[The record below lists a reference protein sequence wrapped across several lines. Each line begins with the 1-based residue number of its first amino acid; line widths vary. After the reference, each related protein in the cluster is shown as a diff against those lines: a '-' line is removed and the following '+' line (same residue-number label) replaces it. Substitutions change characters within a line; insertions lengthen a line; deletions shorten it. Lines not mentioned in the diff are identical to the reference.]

1 MTKDTLFNTSNGA
14 QKSMGSN
21 EIVFLCGARDFHAM
35 DWYRSALKIMHE
47 RDIVILT
54 DLIESEG
61 FKRLINDKDILYK
74 LLVIDRILFKGQSRK
89 ADVWRNIVKA
99 VLFPIQVMLLRRFAC
114 YHKGALYHAHS
125 MYYLWLAWAA
135 GLEYVGIPQ
144 GSDILVKP
152 LKSNIYRVLSVAA
165 LKAATAVSVDSK
177 IMAEYVYKMAGV
189 KAAIIQNGIDV
200 NAINTAINGY
210 GKIDQIRYN
219 ITSFRGLTPL
229 YNIITIIHSRN
240 ASSKYREQP
249 VNLIYPF
256 YEQEYAMSVRSE
268 LRSFDRDLGRVDRN
282 EIYRNFL
289 STLLAISIPYS
300 DSSPR
305 SVYEAIFC
313 GSAVALAYHPF
324 IDDMPECMKSRI
336 IIIDLQNSKWFDEAL
351 DAAIQITKE
360 PFRPSLTALDM
371 FDQEKS
377 FLRLFKLVSH

>member
-1 MTKDTLFNTSNGA
+1 MTFNTLIKA
-14 QKSMGSN
+14 QYKGNIGSN

-47 RDIVILT
+47 RDVVILT

-61 FKRLINDKDILYK
+61 FKRLINDKDVVYK

-89 ADVWRNIVKA
+89 GDIWRNIVKA
-99 VLFPIQVMLLRRFAC
+99 VIFPIQVMLLWLFARN
-114 YHKGALYHAHS
+114 HKGAVYHAHS

-135 GLEYVGIPQ
+135 GLEYIGIPQ

-152 LKSNIYRVLSVAA
+152 LKSNIYRVLSAAA
-165 LKAATAVSVDSK
+165 LKAAKAVSVDSK
-177 IMAEYVYKMAGV
+177 IMAEYVYKMAGI

-200 NAINTAINGY
+200 NAINTTINGY
-210 GKIDQIRYN
+210 GKIDQMRYN

-229 YNIITIIHSRN
+229 YNIINIIHSRN
-240 ASSKYREQP
+240 ASSKYCEQP

-256 YEQEYAMSVRSE
+256 YEQEYAISVRSD
-268 LRSFDRDLGRVDRN
+268 LRSFDRDFGRVDRS

-289 STLLAISIPYS
+289 STLLAISIPTS

-313 GSAVALAYHPF
+313 GAAVALTYHPF

-336 IIIDLQNSKWFDEAL
+336 IIIDLQNTKWFDDAL
-351 DAAIQITKE
+351 DKAIQITKE
-360 PFRPSLTALDM
+360 PFCPSLTALDM
-371 FDQEKS
+371 FDQERS
-377 FLRLFKLVSH
+377 LLRLLNLVAF